1 MAKHNEVGKEG
12 ERLALVYFTQNG
24 YEILHQNWRFAHWEI
39 DLIASKNNLLHFI
52 EVKTRTSNKYGFPE
66 DEVTSKKMKFLMQ
79 SADEYLH
86 RHPHWQRIQYDILSI
101 VLQPQIDYFL
111 IEDVFL

>member
-12 ERLALVYFTQNG
+12 ERQALVYFTQNG
-24 YEILHQNWRFAHWEI
+24 YQILHQNWRFAHWEI
-39 DLIASKNNLLHFI
+39 DLIASKNNVLHFI

-66 DEVTSKKMKFLMQ
+66 DEVTAKKMKFLMQ

-101 VLQPQIDYFL
+101 VLQPQIAYFL

>member
-12 ERLALVYFTQNG
+12 ERLALVYFNQNG
-24 YEILHQNWRFAHWEI
+24 YQILHQNWRFAHWEI
-39 DLIASKNNLLHFI
+39 DLIASKNNILHFI

-101 VLQPQIDYFL
+101 VLQPQIAYFL